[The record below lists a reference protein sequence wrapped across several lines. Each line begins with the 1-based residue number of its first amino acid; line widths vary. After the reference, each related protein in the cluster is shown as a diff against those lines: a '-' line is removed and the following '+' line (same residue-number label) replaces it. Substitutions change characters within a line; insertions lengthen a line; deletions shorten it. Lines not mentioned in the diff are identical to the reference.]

1 MFHIKG
7 TYKLFVTTLL
17 LALFNHAEGQFI
29 SKIIDYSPAPGQFT
43 NADFIGTPAAAQ
55 SLVGTNKGMV
65 SLGAFGGSVTVYFSS
80 GIQNDPA
87 NPYGIDFTI
96 YGNSSSAWSE
106 PGIIQV
112 MKDENKNGIPDETWY
127 EIAGSDHYWNSTNF
141 SYEVTYLNNNLNQA
155 SNIEWVDNLG
165 KTGIVPENSFHQQP
179 YYPKADLFPQ
189 IPADKQTL
197 KGIRIAGVI
206 DLSNPGVVN
215 SYRRAFGY
223 ADNTPVLSTSEKIPD
238 NPYTSAI
245 EGSGGDAID
254 IGWAMDKNL
263 KPVNLDE
270 IHFIRI
276 YTGMNDIAGWLG
288 EVSTEITGIR
298 DVEPATINGTKSCVV
313 MQDLPMKIILGG
325 SLSLTANV
333 FENGIRQES
342 TAINWTVSNTDLA
355 VIENG
360 QLKSKKSGSFLLRA
374 ISAANPAIYT
384 EKEIGIIEAGKAV
397 ITGTTTGL
405 KVNDKLELSG
415 KLTDQ
420 SGNIL
425 TGISPKWRSGNES
438 VAEIISYDRKYYLRG
453 KLAGKTW
460 LYLEAAEIKLLP
472 DSLLMEVLP
481 ESALKKVF
489 LSVKTNEN
497 TIIPRQSVW
506 VDQFELTPKVD
517 HAQKKYGLQEI
528 NFVSL
533 AHAIASAFKNTDLTN
548 EWAFRDDA
556 EGGLKL
562 YLWKVPE
569 KDEGSI
575 VYTFGYGGSQT
586 AESTRKTWVVMLNQQ
601 QIVNGFDQI
610 KINNNDEILI
620 YHLADNSLPWTV
632 SHLTSET
639 DSVKTNQPIEIQLK
653 QYSCAMDASRNV
665 AVNSSEA
672 IANQKV
678 KFEAKDQPIVSLS
691 TDEFGKATFTTTKS
705 GGYLIT
711 SGIDAA
717 RLWVE
722 PITGVHSSIKN
733 QLSCKVYPNP
743 VTEFIRIDSP
753 FPIQSVEIFNTKGV
767 LVCVS
772 RQANIDLSAIPS
784 GVYAIRVNTNHQIF
798 QQKIVK
804 K

>member
-7 TYKLFVTTLL
+7 TFKLLVTTLL
-17 LALFNHAEGQFI
+17 LALFHPAEAQFI

-43 NADFIGTPAAAQ
+43 NADFIGTPTAAQ

-87 NPYGIDFTI
+87 NPYGVDFTI

-141 SYEVTYLNNNLNQA
+141 SYEVTYRNNNLNQA

-165 KTGIVPENSFHQQP
+165 KTGVVPENSFHQQP

-223 ADNTPVLSTSEKIPD
+223 ADNTPVLSTTEKLPD

-254 IGWAMDKNL
+254 IGWAVDKSL
-263 KPVNLDE
+263 KPVLLDE

-360 QLKSKKSGSFLLRA
+360 QLKSKKSGSLLLRA
-374 ISAANPAIYT
+374 ASAANPAIYT

-425 TGISPKWRSGNES
+425 TGISPKWRSGDES
-438 VAEIISYDRKYYLRG
+438 VAEIISYDGKYYLRG

-481 ESALKKVF
+481 ESTLKKVF
-489 LSVKTNEN
+489 LAVKTNEN

-506 VDQFELTPKVD
+506 VDQFDLTPKVD
-517 HAQKKYGLQEI
+517 HAQKKYGL
-528 NFVSL
+528 
-533 AHAIASAFKNTDLTN
+533 
-548 EWAFRDDA
+548 
-556 EGGLKL
+556 
-562 YLWKVPE
+562 
-569 KDEGSI
+569 
-575 VYTFGYGGSQT
+575 
-586 AESTRKTWVVMLNQQ
+586 NQ
-601 QIVNGFDQI
+601 
-610 KINNNDEILI
+610 
-620 YHLADNSLPWTV
+620 
-632 SHLTSET
+632 
-639 DSVKTNQPIEIQLK
+639 
-653 QYSCAMDASRNV
+653 
-665 AVNSSEA
+665 
-672 IANQKV
+672 
-678 KFEAKDQPIVSLS
+678 
-691 TDEFGKATFTTTKS
+691 
-705 GGYLIT
+705 
-711 SGIDAA
+711 
-717 RLWVE
+717 
-722 PITGVHSSIKN
+722 
-733 QLSCKVYPNP
+733 
-743 VTEFIRIDSP
+743 
-753 FPIQSVEIFNTKGV
+753 
-767 LVCVS
+767 
-772 RQANIDLSAIPS
+772 
-784 GVYAIRVNTNHQIF
+784 
-798 QQKIVK
+798 
-804 K
+804 